1 MKYEN
6 LGGYN
11 SIDKYVDHKLTLLS
25 KAKPDFK
32 DLFNLMFSES
42 KNILFEES
50 DGYKINKITYGE
62 AKNNVDIIAG
72 NIKKRLGVIKE
83 DTSIAIYLDNS
94 HTWIEVFWAI
104 LKCGCRPLLLNMR
117 LDDDNLKYAMD
128 ITNTKLVISK
138 DKVFPVMTIL
148 EKELYEPND
157 VKVDRAFGKQFLVM
171 SSGTSNSIKVCAY
184 TAYEMKCVLL
194 QSKDIIKSS
203 KAVQKHYNGELKLLT
218 FLPFY
223 HIFGFVAV
231 YLWFGFYSRTFV
243 KLNDLSPNTIQN
255 TIKRHKVTHIFAVP
269 LFWKK
274 TYDAVI
280 KEIKSKGEKTYQKYL
295 KGMSLVNKPLIGNI
309 VKKKGFKEIRDNLFG
324 DSVFF
329 MITGG
334 SMIDEEVLTFFNAI
348 GYHLSNGYGMSEI
361 GITSVE
367 LSDDPKILNSGSVGK
382 PLHGVMYKVENDA
395 LLVKSVGQACYIF
408 ENGRVND
415 NRDKWFATKDLAKK
429 DDGRYFILGR
439 QDDLIV
445 SFTGENLNPNLVEP
459 KLKIENV
466 LDVCIINGKDRELP
480 VVLVSVNKYLLP
492 EKATK
497 LMEDIKEILTKN
509 NLNNQ
514 IGKVVLIGEP
524 FIKKDEFKINRK
536 KLEND
541 YFNGLLHEYSLKNAS
556 NEDDDELTLDIKK
569 MFAVALNKQVEEINS
584 NADFFLDEGGTS
596 LDYFVIVGLINE
608 KYGINISTSENP
620 LNSVR
625 EIVNFLKDNL

>member
-11 SIDKYVDHKLTLLS
+11 SIDRYVDHKLTLLS

-62 AKNNVDIIAG
+62 SKNNVDIIAG

-94 HTWIEVFWAI
+94 HTWIETFWAI

-117 LDDDNLKYAMD
+117 LDDDSLKYAMD

-138 DKVFPVMTIL
+138 VKIFPIMTIL

-157 VKVDRAFGKQFLVM
+157 IKIDRAFGKQFLVM
-171 SSGTSNSIKVCAY
+171 SSGTSNNIKVCAY
-184 TAYEMKCVLL
+184 SAYEMKCVLL
-194 QSKDIIKSS
+194 QSRDIIKSS
-203 KAVQKHYNGELKLLT
+203 KQIQKHYNGELKLLT

-223 HIFGFVAV
+223 HIFGFIAV
-231 YLWFGFYSRTFV
+231 YLWFAFYSRTFV
-243 KLNDLSPNTIQN
+243 KLNDLNPSTIQN

-269 LFWKK
+269 LLWKK
-274 TYDAVI
+274 TYEAVI
-280 KEIKSKGEKTYQKYL
+280 KEIKSRGEDQYKKFL
-295 KGMSLVNKPLIGNI
+295 KGMKLVNKPLIGGFI
-309 VKKKGFKEIRDNLFG
+309 KKKGFKQIRDNLFG
-324 DSVFF
+324 DSVSY
-329 MITGG
+329 MIAGG

-367 LSDDPKILNSGSVGK
+367 LSEDVKVLNSGSVGK
-382 PLHGVMYKVENDA
+382 PLHGVMYKVENDE
-395 LLVKSVGQACYIF
+395 LLVKSVGQACYIY

-415 NRDKWFATKDLAKK
+415 NRDKWFHTKDIAKK
-429 DDGRYFILGR
+429 ENGSYFILGR

-445 SFTGENLNPNLVEP
+445 SFTGENLNPNLIEP

-480 VVLVSVNKYLLP
+480 VVLVSVNKYLLND
-492 EKATK
+492 KATK
-497 LMEDIKEILTKN
+497 LVEDIKEILTKN
-509 NLNNQ
+509 NLMNQ
-514 IGKVVLIGEP
+514 VGKVVLIAEP
-524 FIKKDEFKINRK
+524 FIKKNEFKINRK

-541 YFNGLLHEYSLKNAS
+541 YFSGLLHEYSLENALE
-556 NEDDDELTLDIKK
+556 EDNDELTLNIKK
-569 MFAVALNKQVEEINS
+569 MFAVALNKEVEEINS
-584 NADFFLDEGGTS
+584 LADFFLDEGGTS
-596 LDYFVIVGLINE
+596 LDYFVIVNFIKE
-608 KYGINISTSENP
+608 QYGIDISTSVNP
-620 LNSVR
+620 LHTVR
-625 EIVNFLKDNL
+625 DIVTFLKENL